1 MPLFDYKVKDR
12 AGNTRTGQLE
22 AESEHAAAVM
32 IREAGGLPMEIHP
45 ARGAGSG
52 PSSAPAG
59 NAFVRYLIHP
69 LWTGVNIGHLMFFFR
84 QLETLLGAGMSLSE
98 ALRSVASRSR
108 GSMGRILRGAQLRVQ
123 AGGRLSDEMARHPR
137 VFAELQVSLVRA
149 GEESG
154 MLGTM
159 AGRIASYLEYE
170 MTIRRRVATATFY
183 PFLLVVFLIIKPAVV
198 AYFTKT
204 PHDAWAVLA
213 ASLETYGVALIAF
226 IVAVKLVMQFRSARL
241 VWDAIKIQPPILG
254 TVARKIA
261 MSRFCKALALL
272 YSSGLPVTR
281 AVAIAAEASA
291 NVAIGN
297 MLKCAIPALNQGYPL
312 TDSLQRTGAVLPVVL
327 EMMAIGDKTGS
338 YDAVLQ
344 KVADYM
350 DDEADATIQK
360 LSIALFVVMI
370 LIVGALVAIDVL
382 RQMMGYISGIE
393 ERAGQ

>member
-1 MPLFDYKVKDR
+1 MPVFDYKVKDR
-12 AGNTRTGQLE
+12 AGKTRTGQLE
-22 AESEHAAAVM
+22 AESERAAAAM
-32 IREAGGLPMEIHP
+32 IREAGGLPMEIRP
-45 ARGAGSG
+45 AHGARPG
-52 PSSAPAG
+52 PSTALAG
-59 NAFVRYLIHP
+59 NVFVRYLIHP
-69 LWTGVNIGHLMFFFR
+69 LWTGVNIRHLMFFFR
-84 QLETLLGAGMSLSE
+84 QLETLLSAGMSLSE
-98 ALRSVASRSR
+98 ALRSIQGRS
-108 GSMGRILRGAQLRVQ
+108 GGPMAGILRGAQSRVQ

-154 MLGTM
+154 MLETM

-170 MTIRRRVATATFY
+170 MTIRRRVAMATFY
-183 PFLLVVFLIIKPAVV
+183 PFLLVIFLIIKPAVV
-198 AYFTKT
+198 AYFTQT
-204 PHDAWAVLA
+204 SDAAWAVLT
-213 ASLETYGVALIAF
+213 ASLKTYGVALIAF
-226 IVAVKLVMQFRSARL
+226 IVLAKLVMQFRPARL

-272 YSSGLPVTR
+272 YSSGIPVTR

-291 NVAIGN
+291 NIAIGN
-297 MLKCAIPALNQGYPL
+297 MLKRAIPALNQGHPL

-360 LSIALFVVMI
+360 LSIALFVGMI
-370 LIVGALVAIDVL
+370 VFVGVLIASDVL
-382 RQMMGYISGIE
+382 KQMLGYFGGIE
-393 ERAGQ
+393 KAAGQ

>member
-1 MPLFDYKVKDR
+1 MFDYKVKDK

-22 AESEHAAAVM
+22 AESERVAAAM
-32 IREAGGLPMEIHP
+32 IREAGGLPMEIRP

-52 PSSAPAG
+52 PSTAPAG

-84 QLETLLGAGMSLSE
+84 QLETLLAAGMSLSE
-98 ALRSVASRSR
+98 GLRSVASRSR
-108 GSMGRILRGAQLRVQ
+108 GSMGRILRGAQSRVQ
-123 AGGRLSDEMARHPR
+123 GGGRLSDEMARHPR

-154 MLGTM
+154 MLDSM

-170 MTIRRRVATATFY
+170 MSIRRKIAMATFY
-183 PFLLVVFLIIKPAVV
+183 PFLLIVLLIIKPAVV
-198 AYFTKT
+198 AYFTQS
-204 PHDAWAVLA
+204 PGAAWAILTD
-213 ASLETYGVALIAF
+213 SLKTYGMALVAF
-226 IVAVKLVMQFRSARL
+226 IVLAKLIMQFKSARL
-241 VWDAIKIQPPILG
+241 VWDTIKIQPPILG
-254 TVARKIA
+254 MVARKIA

-272 YSSGLPVTR
+272 YSAGLPVTR

-291 NVAIGN
+291 NVALGN
-297 MLKCAIPALNQGYPL
+297 MLKRAIPTLNQGHPL

-327 EMMAIGDKTGS
+327 EMMAIGDKTGN
-338 YDAVLQ
+338 YDDVLQ

-370 LIVGALVAIDVL
+370 VFVGVLIAGDVL
-382 RQMMGYISGIE
+382 RQFLSYFGGIE
-393 ERAGQ
+393 KAAGQ